1 MLGRMFY
8 KKTPN
13 ELIEYRL
20 AVKPFD
26 DVYLK
31 KFKLLKKHV
40 QLVTKVPEADRLAIR
55 QEILDD
61 IKENTK

>member
-1 MLGRMFY
+1 MIGRMFY
-8 KKTPN
+8 KKAPN
-13 ELIEYRL
+13 EVIEYRL
-20 AVKPFD
+20 SVKPFS

-40 QLVTKVPEADRLAIR
+40 QLVTRIPEADRLSMR

-61 IKENTK
+61 IKESTK

>member
-8 KKTPN
+8 KKTPK
-13 ELIEYRL
+13 EVIEYRL
-20 AVKPFD
+20 FVKPFS

-40 QLVTKVPEADRLAIR
+40 QLVTRIPEADRLCMR

-61 IKENTK
+61 IKESTI